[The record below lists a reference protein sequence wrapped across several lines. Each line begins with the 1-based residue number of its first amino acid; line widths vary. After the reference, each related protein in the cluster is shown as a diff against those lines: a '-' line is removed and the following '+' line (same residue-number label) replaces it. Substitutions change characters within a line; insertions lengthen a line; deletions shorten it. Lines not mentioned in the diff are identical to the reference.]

1 MADPRDIEEAFHAHC
16 TELVVLACL
25 VDAGRPRTADLDF
38 HRNNAVIKAVSR
50 CMGTGEALNKLIAP
64 HAQAGAWRRTVQAFH
79 RERRARQAT
88 ATEGPPTRVEQ
99 TNHEP

>member
-1 MADPRDIEEAFHAHC
+1 MADPREIEEAFYAHC

-25 VDAGRPRTADLDF
+25 VDANRPRASDLDF

-64 HAQAGAWRRTVQAFH
+64 HAQAGAWRRTVQAFN
-79 RERRARQAT
+79 RERNAT
-88 ATEGPPTRVEQ
+88 RI
-99 TNHEP
+99 TNREEPS